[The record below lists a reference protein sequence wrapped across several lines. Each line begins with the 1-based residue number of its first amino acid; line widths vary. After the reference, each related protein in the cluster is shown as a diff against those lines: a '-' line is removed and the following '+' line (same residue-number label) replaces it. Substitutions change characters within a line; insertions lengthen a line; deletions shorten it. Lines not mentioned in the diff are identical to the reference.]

1 MNSFLPGVPGIVNTY
16 GRETPPDP
24 ALLFALP
31 NDVRYGANLF
41 GFQKTYE
48 GTWSVDI
55 FFDSDSIPSKLNCLY
70 SSSCGSTTC

>member
-16 GRETPPDP
+16 GRESPPDP

-41 GFQKTYE
+41 GFQKAYE

-55 FFDSDSIPSKLNCLY
+55 FFDSDSIPSKLNR
-70 SSSCGSTTC
+70 